1 MAAVYAGSPAPCSLA
16 AEEEEEGETRN
27 RHPQTRP
34 PLCSS
39 GITTEET
46 VHSSNMHVFY

>member
-1 MAAVYAGSPAPCSLA
+1 LA

-27 RHPQTRP
+27 RPQTRP